1 MVTSRLLLSELMGG
15 SLPLAYYN
23 ALQEERGEPGPGTEC
38 VTSEPVPRVMVTRLH
53 GWCLPRRMEGGKEN
67 KVMLIRVLSRYYYP
81 YCQAQ
86 GQGQLLVNS

>member
-1 MVTSRLLLSELMGG
+1 MGG

-67 KVMLIRVLSRYYYP
+67 KVMLICITIYDNDKLFVLWVLEFADLSCSP
-81 YCQAQ
+81 
-86 GQGQLLVNS
+86 SD

>member
-1 MVTSRLLLSELMGG
+1 MGG

-67 KVMLIRVLSRYYYP
+67 KVMLIRVLSITILIAKLKLRVIYWLTP
-81 YCQAQ
+81 
-86 GQGQLLVNS
+86 GKV